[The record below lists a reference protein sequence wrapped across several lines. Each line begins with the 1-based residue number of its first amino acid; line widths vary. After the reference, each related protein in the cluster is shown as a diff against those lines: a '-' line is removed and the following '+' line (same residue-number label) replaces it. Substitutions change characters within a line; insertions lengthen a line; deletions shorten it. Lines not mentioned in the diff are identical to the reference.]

1 MDININNV
9 KINIEEIRK
18 PEIDAQL
25 VAEGIAS
32 QLERRIMYR
41 RAMKRAVQNSMR
53 LGVLGI
59 KVNIAGRSYPLTIE
73 RSEEEM
79 IRKAADNINESVKN
93 LKENYAV
100 KDIQDLLA
108 MTALQLSTKSNTI
121 SKEVDD
127 DKVANELKALDKE
140 LSDFLE
146 K

>member
-1 MDININNV
+1 M
-9 KINIEEIRK
+9 
-18 PEIDAQL
+18 
-25 VAEGIAS
+25 S
-32 QLERRIMYR
+32 QL
-41 RAMKRAVQNSMR
+41 S
-53 LGVLGI
+53 I
-59 KVNIAGRSYPLTIE
+59 KVNIAGRTYPLTIE

-79 IRKAADNINESVKN
+79 IRKAADNINESIKD

-121 SKEVDD
+121 SKEVED
-127 DKVANELKALDKE
+127 DKISDELMALNEE

>member
-1 MDININNV
+1 MG
-9 KINIEEIRK
+9 
-18 PEIDAQL
+18 QL
-25 VAEGIAS
+25 S
-32 QLERRIMYR
+32 
-41 RAMKRAVQNSMR
+41 
-53 LGVLGI
+53 I
-59 KVNIAGRSYPLTIE
+59 KVNIAGRTYPLTIE

-79 IRKAADNINESVKN
+79 IRKAADNINESIKD

-100 KDIQDLLA
+100 KDMQDLLA

-127 DKVANELKALDKE
+127 DKVANELKTLDKE

>member
-1 MDININNV
+1 M
-9 KINIEEIRK
+9 
-18 PEIDAQL
+18 
-25 VAEGIAS
+25 S
-32 QLERRIMYR
+32 QLS
-41 RAMKRAVQNSMR
+41 V
-53 LGVLGI
+53 
-59 KVNIAGRSYPLTIE
+59 KVNIAGRTYPLTIE

-79 IRKAADNINESVKN
+79 IRKAADNINASIKN

-121 SKEVDD
+121 SKEVED
-127 DKVANELKALDKE
+127 DKVSNELKALDKE

>member
-1 MDININNV
+1 M
-9 KINIEEIRK
+9 
-18 PEIDAQL
+18 
-25 VAEGIAS
+25 S
-32 QLERRIMYR
+32 QL
-41 RAMKRAVQNSMR
+41 S
-53 LGVLGI
+53 I
-59 KVNIAGRSYPLTIE
+59 KVNIAGRTYPLTIE

-79 IRKAADNINESVKN
+79 IRKAADNINASIKD

-108 MTALQLSTKSNTI
+108 MTALQLSTKSTTI

-127 DKVANELKALDKE
+127 DKVANELKTLDKE

>member
-1 MDININNV
+1 MG
-9 KINIEEIRK
+9 
-18 PEIDAQL
+18 QL
-25 VAEGIAS
+25 S
-32 QLERRIMYR
+32 
-41 RAMKRAVQNSMR
+41 
-53 LGVLGI
+53 I
-59 KVNIAGRSYPLTIE
+59 KVNIAGRTYPLTIE

-93 LKENYAV
+93 LKEDYAV

-121 SKEVDD
+121 SKEVDN
-127 DKVANELKALDKE
+127 DKVANELKTLEKE

>member
-1 MDININNV
+1 MG
-9 KINIEEIRK
+9 
-18 PEIDAQL
+18 QL
-25 VAEGIAS
+25 S
-32 QLERRIMYR
+32 
-41 RAMKRAVQNSMR
+41 
-53 LGVLGI
+53 I
-59 KVNIAGRSYPLTIE
+59 KVNIAGRTYPLTIE

-79 IRKAADNINESVKN
+79 IRKAADNINASIN
-93 LKENYAV
+93 DLKENYAV

-127 DKVANELKALDKE
+127 DKVANELKTLDKE

>member
-1 MDININNV
+1 M
-9 KINIEEIRK
+9 
-18 PEIDAQL
+18 
-25 VAEGIAS
+25 S
-32 QLERRIMYR
+32 QL
-41 RAMKRAVQNSMR
+41 S
-53 LGVLGI
+53 I
-59 KVNIAGRSYPLTIE
+59 KVNIAGRTYPLTIE

-79 IRKAADNINESVKN
+79 IRKAADNINASIKD

>member
-1 MDININNV
+1 MG
-9 KINIEEIRK
+9 
-18 PEIDAQL
+18 QL
-25 VAEGIAS
+25 S
-32 QLERRIMYR
+32 
-41 RAMKRAVQNSMR
+41 
-53 LGVLGI
+53 I
-59 KVNIAGRSYPLTIE
+59 KVNIAGRTYPLTIE

-79 IRKAADNINESVKN
+79 IRKAADNINASIKD

-108 MTALQLSTKSNTI
+108 MTALQLSTKSTTI

-127 DKVANELKALDKE
+127 DKVANELKTLDKE

>member
-1 MDININNV
+1 M
-9 KINIEEIRK
+9 
-18 PEIDAQL
+18 
-25 VAEGIAS
+25 S
-32 QLERRIMYR
+32 QL
-41 RAMKRAVQNSMR
+41 S
-53 LGVLGI
+53 I
-59 KVNIAGRSYPLTIE
+59 KVNIAGRTYPLTIE

-79 IRKAADNINESVKN
+79 IRKAADNINASIN
-93 LKENYAV
+93 DLKENYAV

-140 LSDFLE
+140 LSDFRE

>member
-1 MDININNV
+1 MG
-9 KINIEEIRK
+9 
-18 PEIDAQL
+18 QL
-25 VAEGIAS
+25 S
-32 QLERRIMYR
+32 
-41 RAMKRAVQNSMR
+41 
-53 LGVLGI
+53 I
-59 KVNIAGRSYPLTIE
+59 KVNIAGRTYPLTIE

-79 IRKAADNINESVKN
+79 IRKAADNINASIKD

-127 DKVANELKALDKE
+127 DKVANELKTLDKE